1 MYRVTTKLTFENDSE
16 LFKRNDLMVILN
28 FYRVSQ

>member
-1 MYRVTTKLTFENDSE
+1 MYRVTTKMTFKNDSE